1 VDTKTKTLKAVSDP
15 TRLSLLQRIAKG
27 EICACKLKCGKVS
40 QPAVSQHL
48 SALLCAGLVKV
59 RNDGAK
65 RFYSIT
71 QKARKVLND
80 ISEW

>member
-1 VDTKTKTLKAVSDP
+1 MDTKTKTLKAVSDP

-27 EICACKLKCGKVS
+27 EFCACGLRCPGKS

-48 SALLCAGLVKV
+48 SKLLCAGLVKV
-59 RNDGAK
+59 RCNGSK
-65 RFYSIT
+65 RIYSIT
-71 QKARKVLND
+71 EKARRILHD

>member
-1 VDTKTKTLKAVSDP
+1 METKTPILKAVSDP

-27 EICACKLKCGKVS
+27 EVCACKLKCGKVS

-48 SALLCAGLVKV
+48 STLLCAGLVKV
-59 RNDGAK
+59 RNAGSK

-71 QKARKVLND
+71 HKARKILDD

>member
-15 TRLSLLQRIAKG
+15 TRLSLLQYISKG
-27 EICACKLKCGKVS
+27 EVSACKLKCCKVS

-48 SALLCAGLVKV
+48 STLLCAGLVKV
-59 RNDGAK
+59 RNAGSK

-71 QKARKVLND
+71 QKARKILDD
-80 ISEW
+80 INKW